1 MWESQGVQ
9 FKLDSYNM
17 INGAEGIPEDGV
29 VMIADTV
36 NGVKVTG
43 LQLMLSWIIRRSKK
57 SRLQKAFRFMA

>member
-1 MWESQGVQ
+1 
-9 FKLDSYNM
+9 M

-29 VMIADTV
+29 LMIPDAV

-43 LQLMLSWIIRRSKK
+43 LQLMLSGIILRSKK